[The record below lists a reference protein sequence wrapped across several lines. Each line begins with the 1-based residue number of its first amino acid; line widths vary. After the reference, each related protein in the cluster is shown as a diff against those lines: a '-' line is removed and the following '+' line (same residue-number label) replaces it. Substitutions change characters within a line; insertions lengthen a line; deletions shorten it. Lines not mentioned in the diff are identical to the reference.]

1 MVSIHSH
8 LFRQKR
14 ETKIFNKMTKTKKM
28 ITALTV
34 VTAALILMVGNGC
47 SKDDDSSPTPGPA
60 RKTAYELLV
69 KDVLGVTG
77 TVTFIETSAT
87 STTIDIVLVGAPVG
101 SHPAELCMNS
111 AIEGGAVIV
120 NLNPVD
126 ETGKSSTLVSTMNY
140 PELIEYDGFVQVKKS
155 TNEPHII
162 LVQGDIGGNVIT
174 TTNTTYV
181 LHPID
186 LFGVSGTALFE
197 KRINGNTLV
206 TITLTGVISG
216 EVYPAS
222 INVGSITTVG
232 GGPVV
237 VMLNSVEGNTGNSY
251 TNIRKL
257 DNGTTITY
265 DNWLLYDGYINIYQT
280 TVNTNNIICHGNI
293 GSN

>member
-1 MVSIHSH
+1 MNI
-8 LFRQKR
+8 
-14 ETKIFNKMTKTKKM
+14 TKKM

-34 VTAALILMVGNGC
+34 ITAALILMVGNGC
-47 SKDDDSSPTPGPA
+47 SKDDDSSPTPEPA
-60 RKTAYELLV
+60 RKTSYDLLV

-101 SHPAELCMNS
+101 THPAELCMNS

-126 ETGKSSTLVSTMNY
+126 ETGKSSTVVSTMSY
-140 PELIEYDGFVQVKKS
+140 PELIEYDGFIQVKKS
-155 TNEPHII
+155 TNEPYII

-174 TTNTTYV
+174 TTNITYV

-206 TITLTGVISG
+206 TVTLTGVISG
-216 EVYPAS
+216 EIYPSS

-257 DNGTTITY
+257 DNGTIIMY
-265 DNWLLYDGYINIYQT
+265 DNWLLYQGYVNIYQT
-280 TVNTNNIICHGNI
+280 TVNINNIICHGNI